1 MFLNQDVHEISQG
14 SDISE
19 MILKEKINIFSNFL
33 CGSFNSSIK
42 SRKFPENFKLADIIP
57 PHKKGK
63 KDIKGNYR
71 PVSILPTLS
80 KIFEKCILTQMLQ
93 FFSNIFLKYQCGFRK
108 SFSTQLSFLE
118 MLEKLEMSVD
128 NGKTF
133 GDLLTDLSNAIDCL
147 GHELLIA
154 KLSAYGLS
162 CPALKLI
169 HYYLSN
175 RK

>member
-19 MILKEKINIFSNFL
+19 TILKEKINIFSNFL

-63 KDIKGNYR
+63 KDIKGNCR
-71 PVSILPTLS
+71 PVSILPNLS

-108 SFSTQLSFLE
+108 SFSTQLSLLE
-118 MLEKLEMSVD
+118 MLEKW
-128 NGKTF
+128 KC
-133 GDLLTDLSNAIDCL
+133 LLTM
-147 GHELLIA
+147 EKLLVI
-154 KLSAYGLS
+154 Y
-162 CPALKLI
+162 
-169 HYYLSN
+169 
-175 RK
+175 

>member
-1 MFLNQDVHEISQG
+1 MHEISQG

-71 PVSILPTLS
+71 PVSILPNLS

-108 SFSTQLSFLE
+108 SFSTQLSLLE
-118 MLEKLEMSVD
+118 MLEKW
-128 NGKTF
+128 KC
-133 GDLLTDLSNAIDCL
+133 LLTMEKLLVIYWRIYRT
-147 GHELLIA
+147 LLIA
-154 KLSAYGLS
+154 LVMNYSL
-162 CPALKLI
+162 L
-169 HYYLSN
+169 N
-175 RK
+175 